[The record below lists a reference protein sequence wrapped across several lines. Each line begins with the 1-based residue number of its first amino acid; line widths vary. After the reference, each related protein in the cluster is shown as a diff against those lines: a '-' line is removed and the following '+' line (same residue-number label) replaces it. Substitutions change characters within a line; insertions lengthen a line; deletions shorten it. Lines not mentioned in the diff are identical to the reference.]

1 MGALERIYELKKEL
15 VDEVGDEKVV
25 DAAGVELPLTLREV
39 VRTKAV
45 VDEAGLLDIV
55 DSGMKVEVAARS
67 DRPIKKLWVAS
78 SCMYILYY
86 GIAHALW
93 FWSANPD
100 FWDKGEGA
108 CHEAESQDHDTDGH
122 EHHRGPFSLHG
133 QRLQRD

>member
-25 DAAGVELPLTLREV
+25 DAAGIELPLTLREV

-45 VDEAGLLDIV
+45 VDEAGLVDIV
-55 DSGMKVEVAARS
+55 HSGLKVKVAARS
-67 DRPIKKLWVAS
+67 IWPMKKLKFVSYGMCLLYIGVA
-78 SCMYILYY
+78 
-86 GIAHALW
+86 IALM
-93 FWSANPD
+93 FWSLNPD
-100 FWDKGEGA
+100 VYDRGEGA